1 MSDNY
6 IDELISMTEAEIQAE
21 EENYHGYRGSIAHL
35 KDGRSGKIL
44 DGKGLKLFLQDIDGK
59 LFECYHDEL
68 EYIFT
73 E

>member
-1 MSDNY
+1 MTDDWIEQI
-6 IDELISMTEAEIQAE
+6 IDSLETEEIEAEE
-21 EENYHGYRGSIAHL
+21 KFHGYRGSIAHL
-35 KDGRSGKIL
+35 KDGRTGKIL
-44 DGKGLKLFLQDIDGK
+44 DGKGLKLFLQSVDGK